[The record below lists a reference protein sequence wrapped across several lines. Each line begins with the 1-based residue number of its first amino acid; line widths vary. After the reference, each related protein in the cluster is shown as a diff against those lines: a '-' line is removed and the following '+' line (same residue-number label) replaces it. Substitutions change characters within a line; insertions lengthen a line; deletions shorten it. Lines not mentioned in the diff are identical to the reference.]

1 MRDPRSPPAMTTNPS
16 RTPLTALLLL
26 LCGSLGF
33 AAAWVLAMRALDTH
47 AAWLAPL
54 AALDAVLM
62 LRLGRARPG
71 VANAAL
77 ALAATAASILLAN
90 WGIAATEIGRSLGLL
105 PWESA
110 LRLGPAYAWEL
121 IRLANGPAQ
130 LGWYALA
137 LVVAVFGG
145 LSGRRPAPSVR

>member
-26 LCGSLGF
+26 LCGSFGF

-77 ALAATAASILLAN
+77 ACCRGN
-90 WGIAATEIGRSLGLL
+90 PRC
-105 PWESA
+105 
-110 LRLGPAYAWEL
+110 
-121 IRLANGPAQ
+121 
-130 LGWYALA
+130 GWA
-137 LVVAVFGG
+137 
-145 LSGRRPAPSVR
+145 RPTPGS

>member
-26 LCGSLGF
+26 LSGSLGF

-137 LVVAVFGG
+137 LVVAVS
-145 LSGRRPAPSVR
+145 LMA

>member
-1 MRDPRSPPAMTTNPS
+1 MRDLQSAPAMTTAP
-16 RTPLTALLLL
+16 RPMPLPALLLL

-71 VANAAL
+71 AANAAL
-77 ALAATAASILLAN
+77 ALAATAATILLAN

-110 LRLGPAYAWEL
+110 LRLGSSYAWEL
-121 IRLANGPAQ
+121 IRLANSPVE

-137 LVVAVFGG
+137 LAAAAFGG
-145 LSGRRPAPSVR
+145 FSVPRPAPSTR

>member
-62 LRLGRARPG
+62 LRLGRASCRGNPRCGWARPTPG
-71 VANAAL
+71 
-77 ALAATAASILLAN
+77 S
-90 WGIAATEIGRSLGLL
+90 
-105 PWESA
+105 
-110 LRLGPAYAWEL
+110 
-121 IRLANGPAQ
+121 
-130 LGWYALA
+130 
-137 LVVAVFGG
+137 
-145 LSGRRPAPSVR
+145 